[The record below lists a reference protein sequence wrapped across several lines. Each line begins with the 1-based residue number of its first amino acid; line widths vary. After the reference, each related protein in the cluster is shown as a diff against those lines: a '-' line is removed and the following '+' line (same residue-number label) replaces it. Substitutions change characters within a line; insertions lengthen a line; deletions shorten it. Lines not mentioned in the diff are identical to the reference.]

1 MSEPRGNQF
10 PFQDAFKYFQINP
23 VTNWERFY
31 NPQFFITYNGGD
43 VSVEN
48 QVLREV
54 GSYGKQLGKI
64 IDVLAVLASRLPLDE
79 LTPQERRAVDDFR
92 DLSSRVKVAVANARG
107 TQPEGVTASNPVVR
121 PGGPFN
127 DALAPTAG
135 KCHTESSWAVTFR
148 LPLRR

>member
-1 MSEPRGNQF
+1 MSEPRGMQF

-107 TQPEGVTASNPVVR
+107 TQPEGVTSSDVERLVAGLQTLAHND
-121 PGGPFN
+121 PG
-127 DALAPTAG
+127 AHRQLI
-135 KCHTESSWAVTFR
+135 ER
-148 LPLRR
+148 LRRAVDTDEGG